1 MIINWISDDSFINN
15 KFLCIKI
22 DMFFLQTL
30 FLVVIVKLATIN
42 VHFYTASRN
51 ATLGVYPIHI
61 GPAHQRAPMVCFLA
75 L

>member
-1 MIINWISDDSFINN
+1 
-15 KFLCIKI
+15 
-22 DMFFLQTL
+22 MFFLQTL
-30 FLVVIVKLATIN
+30 FLVVIMKLATIN
-42 VHFYTASRN
+42 VHFYTTSSFKRN